1 MKFAK
6 IVLVTLAVVGSVA
19 VAYAKGER
27 TVPEAMA
34 RAQLMD
40 DVRTNMGVLGGMAE
54 GKVAFDAA
62 AAAAARDALI
72 ADADKISEAFAV
84 QGADDPAS
92 EAKPEIWTDWD
103 AFLVKAGG
111 LKSAAEAVDTTSL
124 DTVKAG
130 LGGLGGACK
139 ACHQTYRE

>member
-6 IVLVTLAVVGSVA
+6 IVLVTLAVAGSVA
-19 VAYAKGER
+19 VVHAKGER

-34 RAQLMD
+34 RAKLMD
-40 DVRTNMGVLGGMAE
+40 DVRSNMGVLGGMAE
-54 GKVAFDAA
+54 GKVAFDPA
-62 AAAAARDALI
+62 AAAAARDALM

-92 EAKPEIWTDWD
+92 EAKPEVWTDWD
-103 AFLVKAGG
+103 AFLVKAGD
-111 LKSAAEAVDTTSL
+111 LKSAAEAVDTASL

-130 LGGLGGACK
+130 VGGLAGACK